1 MSLTIK
7 EVLINQV
14 RATIN
19 EHHLFDNVSRA
30 MIAFSAGPDSV
41 CLLDVLHNIYS
52 PRMEFEL
59 VYVNHGLRRE
69 KALMR
74 EEAKVRT
81 YAARYG
87 VKCKILNIKVSKKK
101 LGIEGSARVARYDA
115 LKAYLSV
122 TGSQRIV
129 LGHNLDDFVETFLLN
144 MLRGSGMRGLR
155 SIPVKRLPF
164 VRPLIDCKKKDILS
178 YLKAR
183 RLSYMIDKTNLS
195 LDYRRNLLR
204 LKVLPILEAINPEI
218 HQTIKKEAQILKCD
232 DEFLLEKA
240 ERVYD
245 KAARIEKDCILL
257 DMTTL
262 MRYNSPIV
270 IRVVM
275 KAIEKVSGNLDGF
288 ESKHYHAVISLT
300 SKEHSKKINLPK
312 GIYAQREPESI
323 VIGQVKRSKCIKVP
337 VDLNKRSVSIGDQTL
352 RIRVERGYGTHRLRE
367 NCEVFDLSD
376 LRLPLFVRNRKPG
389 DWIETKVGRKK
400 LKKIYSERRIV
411 PRKRGDTLLVCD
423 QKGILWVAGVARAYR
438 GFVNE
443 KTEEILV
450 VEFER
455 TD

>member
-1 MSLTIK
+1 MTAITTDR
-7 EVLINQV
+7 LIRRV
-14 RATIN
+14 EATIS
-19 EHHLFDNVSRA
+19 EHRLFDNVSRA
-30 MIAFSAGPDSV
+30 IIAFSAGPDSV
-41 CLLDVLHNIYS
+41 CLLDVLHNLYG
-52 PRMEFEL
+52 PKVEFEL
-59 VYVNHGLRRE
+59 VYVNHGLRPE
-69 KALMR
+69 KALRR

-81 YAARYG
+81 YAARYRAEY
-87 VKCKILNIKVSKKK
+87 KILNVKVSKKR
-101 LGIEGSARVARYDA
+101 LGIEGSARVARYSA
-115 LKAYLSV
+115 LQTYLRI

-183 RLSYMIDKTNLS
+183 RLPYMIDRTNLS

-204 LKVLPILEAINPEI
+204 LKVLPVLQAINPEL
-218 HQTIKKEAQILKCD
+218 HQTIKREVQILKCD
-232 DEFLLEKA
+232 DEYLREKA
-240 ERVYD
+240 EKVYD
-245 KAARIEKDCILL
+245 KAVRIEKDCVLL
-257 DMTTL
+257 DIATL
-262 MRYNSPIV
+262 MRYNTAIV

-275 KAIEKVSGNLDGF
+275 KAIEELSGSLDGY

-312 GIYAQREPESI
+312 GIYAQREPERV
-323 VIGQVKRSKCIKVP
+323 VIGRVKRSTCIKVP
-337 VDLNKRSVSIGDQTL
+337 VDLSKRSFCIGNYTL
-352 RIRVERGYGTHRLRE
+352 RLRIEREYDTKRLRE
-367 NCEVFDLSD
+367 NCEVFDLGG
-376 LRLPLFVRNRKPG
+376 LCLPLFVRNKKPG
-389 DWIETKVGRKK
+389 DWIETKIGRKK

-411 PRKRGDTLLVCD
+411 PRKRGDTLLLCD
-423 QKGILWVAGVARAYR
+423 QKGILWVMDFARAYR